1 MASPVQTTPSTV
13 ADKKLIIVMLTKEKF
28 LMLVE
33 VYKSITK
40 LGKDIIVASI
50 VEKVAI
56 SNGE

>member
-28 LMLVE
+28 LMLAE

-40 LGKDIIVASI
+40 IGKEIIVASI